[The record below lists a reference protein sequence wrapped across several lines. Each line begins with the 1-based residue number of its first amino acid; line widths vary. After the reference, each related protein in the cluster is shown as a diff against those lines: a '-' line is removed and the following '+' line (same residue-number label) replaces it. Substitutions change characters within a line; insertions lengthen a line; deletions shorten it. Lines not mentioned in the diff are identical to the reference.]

1 MYEILN
7 YVLVLSSSIYAIK
20 NLANIVAQRP
30 TVQQQGPNRLY
41 DNANI
46 DLVPNPA

>member
-20 NLANIVAQRP
+20 DLANIVAQRP
-30 TVQQQGPNRLY
+30 TVLY